1 VLTLPRELKREKELS
16 KGGFWG
22 KSPLCLLSSKI
33 PPFVMM
39 FPSAQD
45 LGPGSAVVNNRCQS
59 VSKLDLF
66 TLQRRGKICARPAC
80 EPTVIVPPSS
90 AARRIYAAR
99 RIAGDAA
106 GEKGRKN

>member
-1 VLTLPRELKREKELS
+1 MLTLPRELKREKELS

-66 TLQRRGKICARPAC
+66 TLQRRGKICVR
-80 EPTVIVPPSS
+80 TNLPSLD
-90 AARRIYAAR
+90 AAR

>member
-1 VLTLPRELKREKELS
+1 MKLIAVPRHRQRAGGSPADIFMRLHATEDSPSSSEELTLPRELKREKELS

-45 LGPGSAVVNNRCQS
+45 LRAR
-59 VSKLDLF
+59 VS
-66 TLQRRGKICARPAC
+66 G
-80 EPTVIVPPSS
+80 
-90 AARRIYAAR
+90 
-99 RIAGDAA
+99 G
-106 GEKGRKN
+106 